1 MLRLASIMKPEAM
14 APPGLAKPAMNAI
27 AASKAHIALAEGDA
41 GQWDAHMA
49 AAEAVLRNALQAN
62 PQDTALITCLGAV
75 LCDQGKY
82 KEAVNVLETALKLG
96 STDSHTH
103 YNLGVALAGLAK
115 PRKAMAQFGK
125 AQGLAASSL
134 TWTAYFDPQAR

>member
-1 MLRLASIMKPEAM
+1 MD
-14 APPGLAKPAMNAI
+14 AI
-27 AASKAHIALAEGDA
+27 TASKAYIKLAEGDA

-49 AAEAVLRNALQAN
+49 AAETVLRSALQADRQTDR
-62 PQDTALITCLGAV
+62 QDTALLTCLGAV

-82 KEAVNVLETALKLG
+82 REAVNVLETALTLA
-96 STDSHTH
+96 STNSHTH

-125 AQGLAASSL
+125 AQGLAPSSL
-134 TWTAYFDPQAR
+134 TWTAYFDPQAQ

>member
-1 MLRLASIMKPEAM
+1 MKPEAIP
-14 APPGLAKPAMNAI
+14 PPGLAKAAMDAI
-27 AASKAHIALAEGDA
+27 AASRAHIQLAEGDA
-41 GQWDAHMA
+41 GQWEAHMA
-49 AAEAVLRNALQAN
+49 AAEAVLRSALQAAR
-62 PQDTALITCLGAV
+62 QDTALITCLGAV

-82 KEAVNVLETALKLG
+82 RDAVNVLETALKLG

-134 TWTAYFDPQAR
+134 TWTAYFDPQAQ

>member
-1 MLRLASIMKPEAM
+1 MD
-14 APPGLAKPAMNAI
+14 AI
-27 AASKAHIALAEGDA
+27 AASKAHIRLAEGDA
-41 GQWDAHMA
+41 GQWDMHMA
-49 AAEAVLRNALQAN
+49 AAEAVLRGALQAN
-62 PQDTALITCLGAV
+62 RQTDRQDTALLTCLGAV

-82 KEAVNVLETALKLG
+82 REAVNVLETALTLG
-96 STDSHTH
+96 STDGHTH

-134 TWTAYFDPQAR
+134 TWTAYFDPQAQ

>member
-1 MLRLASIMKPEAM
+1 MD
-14 APPGLAKPAMNAI
+14 AI
-27 AASKAHIALAEGDA
+27 AASKAHIKLAEGDA

-49 AAEAVLRNALQAN
+49 AAEAVLRSALPADRQAN
-62 PQDTALITCLGAV
+62 RQDTALLTCLGAV

-82 KEAVNVLETALKLG
+82 REAVNVLETALTLG

-125 AQGLAASSL
+125 AQDLAASSL
-134 TWTAYFDPQAR
+134 TWTAYFDPQAQ

>member
-1 MLRLASIMKPEAM
+1 MRRLAQLTAM
-14 APPGLAKPAMNAI
+14 DAI
-27 AASKAHIALAEGDA
+27 AASKAHIKLAEGDA

-49 AAEAVLRNALQAN
+49 AAEAVLRSALPAARRTDPQAN
-62 PQDTALITCLGAV
+62 RQDAALLTCLGAV

-82 KEAVNVLETALKLG
+82 REAVNVLETALTLG
-96 STDSHTH
+96 STDGHTH

-134 TWTAYFDPQAR
+134 TWTAYFDPQAQ

>member
-1 MLRLASIMKPEAM
+1 MD
-14 APPGLAKPAMNAI
+14 AI
-27 AASKAHIALAEGDA
+27 AASKAYIKLAEGDA

-49 AAEAVLRNALQAN
+49 AAEAVLRSALQTDRQTDR
-62 PQDTALITCLGAV
+62 QDTALLTCLGAV

-82 KEAVNVLETALKLG
+82 REAVNVLETALTLG

-125 AQGLAASSL
+125 AQDLAPSSL
-134 TWTAYFDPQAR
+134 T

>member
-1 MLRLASIMKPEAM
+1 MD
-14 APPGLAKPAMNAI
+14 AI
-27 AASKAHIALAEGDA
+27 TASKAYIKLAEGDA

-49 AAEAVLRNALQAN
+49 AAEAVLRSALQADR
-62 PQDTALITCLGAV
+62 QDTALLTCLGAV

-82 KEAVNVLETALKLG
+82 REAVNVLETALTLG

-125 AQGLAASSL
+125 AQRLAASSL
-134 TWTAYFDPQAR
+134 TWTAYFDPQAQ

>member
-1 MLRLASIMKPEAM
+1 MD
-14 APPGLAKPAMNAI
+14 AI
-27 AASKAHIALAEGDA
+27 AASRAHIRLAESDA

-49 AAEAVLRNALQAN
+49 AAETVLRSALPAARRTDPQAN
-62 PQDTALITCLGAV
+62 RQDTALLTCLGAV

-82 KEAVNVLETALKLG
+82 REAVNVLETALTLG
-96 STDSHTH
+96 STNSHTH

-115 PRKAMAQFGK
+115 TRKAMAQFGK

-134 TWTAYFDPQAR
+134 TWTAYFDPQAQ

>member
-1 MLRLASIMKPEAM
+1 MD
-14 APPGLAKPAMNAI
+14 AI
-27 AASKAHIALAEGDA
+27 AASKAHIKLAEGDA

-49 AAEAVLRNALQAN
+49 AAEAVLRSALQADR
-62 PQDTALITCLGAV
+62 QDAALLTCLGAV

-82 KEAVNVLETALKLG
+82 REAVNVLETALTLG

-125 AQGLAASSL
+125 AQDLAASSL
-134 TWTAYFDPQAR
+134 TWTAYFDQQAQ

>member
-1 MLRLASIMKPEAM
+1 MH
-14 APPGLAKPAMNAI
+14 AI
-27 AASKAHIALAEGDA
+27 AASKAYIKLAESDA
-41 GQWDAHMA
+41 GQWNAHMA
-49 AAEAVLRNALQAN
+49 AAEAVLRSAWQAA
-62 PQDTALITCLGAV
+62 PQADRQNTALITCLGAV

-82 KEAVNVLETALKLG
+82 REAVNVLETALKLG

-134 TWTAYFDPQAR
+134 TWTAYFDPQAQ

>member
-1 MLRLASIMKPEAM
+1 MD
-14 APPGLAKPAMNAI
+14 AI
-27 AASKAHIALAEGDA
+27 AASKAHITLAEGDA

-49 AAEAVLRNALQAN
+49 AAEAVLRSAWQGAR
-62 PQDTALITCLGAV
+62 QDTALITCLGAV

-82 KEAVNVLETALKLG
+82 RDAVNVLETALKLG

-115 PRKAMAQFGK
+115 PRRAMAQFGK

-134 TWTAYFDPQAR
+134 TWTAYFDAQAQ

>member
-1 MLRLASIMKPEAM
+1 MD
-14 APPGLAKPAMNAI
+14 AI
-27 AASKAHIALAEGDA
+27 AASKAYIKLAESDA

-49 AAEAVLRNALQAN
+49 TAEAVLRSALQADR
-62 PQDTALITCLGAV
+62 QDTTLLTCLGAV

-82 KEAVNVLETALKLG
+82 REAVNVLETALTLG

-125 AQGLAASSL
+125 AQDLAASSL
-134 TWTAYFDPQAR
+134 SWTAYFDPQAQ

>member
-1 MLRLASIMKPEAM
+1 MD
-14 APPGLAKPAMNAI
+14 AI
-27 AASKAHIALAEGDA
+27 DASKAHIRLAEGDA
-41 GQWDAHMA
+41 GQWEAHMA
-49 AAEAVLRNALQAN
+49 AAEAVLRSASHADR
-62 PQDTALITCLGAV
+62 QDTALITCLGAV

-82 KEAVNVLETALKLG
+82 REAVDVLETALKLG

-134 TWTAYFDPQAR
+134 TWSAYFDPQAQ

>member
-1 MLRLASIMKPEAM
+1 MD
-14 APPGLAKPAMNAI
+14 AI
-27 AASKAHIALAEGDA
+27 AVSKAYIKLAEGDA

-49 AAEAVLRNALQAN
+49 AAEAVLRSALQAARQTDR
-62 PQDTALITCLGAV
+62 QDTALLTCLGAV

-82 KEAVNVLETALKLG
+82 REAVNVLETALTLG

-125 AQGLAASSL
+125 AQDLAASSL
-134 TWTAYFDPQAR
+134 TWTAYFDPQAQ

>member
-1 MLRLASIMKPEAM
+1 MD
-14 APPGLAKPAMNAI
+14 AI
-27 AASKAHIALAEGDA
+27 AASKAHIKLAEGDA

-49 AAEAVLRNALQAN
+49 AAEAVLRSALQAARQTDR
-62 PQDTALITCLGAV
+62 QDTALLTSLGAV

-82 KEAVNVLETALKLG
+82 RKAVNVLETALKLG

-125 AQGLAASSL
+125 AQDLAPSSL
-134 TWTAYFDPQAR
+134 TWTAYFDPQAQ

>member
-1 MLRLASIMKPEAM
+1 MD
-14 APPGLAKPAMNAI
+14 AI
-27 AASKAHIALAEGDA
+27 AASKAHIRLAESDA

-49 AAEAVLRNALQAN
+49 AAEAVLRGALTAA
-62 PQDTALITCLGAV
+62 PQGTALLTCLGAV

-82 KEAVNVLETALKLG
+82 REAVNVLETALTLG

-103 YNLGVALAGLAK
+103 YNLGVAQAGLAK

-134 TWTAYFDPQAR
+134 TWTAYFDPQAQ

>member
-1 MLRLASIMKPEAM
+1 MRRLAQLTAM
-14 APPGLAKPAMNAI
+14 DAI
-27 AASKAHIALAEGDA
+27 AASKAYIKLAEGDA
-41 GQWDAHMA
+41 GQWDMHMA
-49 AAEAVLRNALQAN
+49 AAEAVLRGALQSDRQTD
-62 PQDTALITCLGAV
+62 PQDTALLTCLGAV

-82 KEAVNVLETALKLG
+82 REAVNVLETALTLG

-125 AQGLAASSL
+125 AQGLAACSL
-134 TWTAYFDPQAR
+134 TWTAYFDPQAQ

>member
-1 MLRLASIMKPEAM
+1 MD
-14 APPGLAKPAMNAI
+14 AI
-27 AASKAHIALAEGDA
+27 AASRAHIQLAEGDA
-41 GQWDAHMA
+41 GHWDTHMA
-49 AAEAVLRNALQAN
+49 AAEAVLRSALQAAR
-62 PQDTALITCLGAV
+62 QDTALITCLGAV

-82 KEAVNVLETALKLG
+82 RDAVNVLETALKLG

-115 PRKAMAQFGK
+115 PRKAIAQFGK

-134 TWTAYFDPQAR
+134 TWTAYFDPQAQ

>member
-1 MLRLASIMKPEAM
+1 MD
-14 APPGLAKPAMNAI
+14 AI
-27 AASKAHIALAEGDA
+27 EASKAHIKLAEGDG

-49 AAEAVLRNALQAN
+49 AAEAVLRSALQAAQ
-62 PQDTALITCLGAV
+62 PDTVLITCLGAV

-82 KEAVNVLETALKLG
+82 REAVKELETALKLG

-125 AQGLAASSL
+125 AQGLAASSQ
-134 TWTAYFDPQAR
+134 TWAAYFDPQAQ